1 MTAETGTYRWM
12 APEVVFLPSPWSRG
26 GGGEG
31 DGEGIKKINGLL
43 FT

>member
-12 APEVVFLPSPWSRG
+12 APEVVFLPSPWSP